1 MKELI
6 SKLVTGESLN
16 TEEMA
21 GAMRLVM
28 EGAATPAQIGGF
40 LTALRAKGETVE
52 EIYGAA
58 LVMREK
64 AVRICA
70 GKKGLLD
77 TCGTGGDGKNTFNI
91 STAVAF
97 VVAAA
102 GVPVAK
108 HGNRAVSSACGS
120 ADVLEELGVEVNLHP
135 EQVEYCIEKTGIGF
149 MFAPHFHQ
157 AMKYAVG
164 PRKEL
169 GFRTVFN
176 ILGPLTNPAGAE
188 LQLLGVYDEKL
199 LPVLAQVLALL
210 GVKNALVVHGAGGVD
225 ELSLA
230 GENQLCRVRQG
241 KVESSFRLT
250 PEEVGLARAPL
261 EEIRG
266 GDAKENAR
274 ILQEVF
280 QGATGP
286 RRDVVLLNGA
296 ATLLAAE
303 KVETM
308 LDGVKLA
315 AEVIDSGAALRKLEE
330 LIEVSRR
337 CARQEKTRCS

>member
-337 CARQEKTRCS
+337 CAQQEKTRCS

>member
-1 MKELI
+1 
-6 SKLVTGESLN
+6 
-16 TEEMA
+16 
-21 GAMRLVM
+21 MRLVM
-28 EGAATPAQIGGF
+28 EGAATPSESAGF
-40 LTALRAKGETVE
+40 CGLAGERRAVE

-58 LVMREK
+58 LVMREGG
-64 AVRICA
+64 RICA
-70 GKKGLLD
+70 GKKGSWIPAEP
-77 TCGTGGDGKNTFNI
+77 GDGKNTFNI

-102 GVPVAK
+102 GVPWPNT
-108 HGNRAVSSACGS
+108 GNRAVSSACGS
-120 ADVLEELGVEVNLHP
+120 ADVLEVGVEVNLHP

-274 ILQEVF
+274 FYRRFSRSDWAQE
-280 QGATGP
+280 
-286 RRDVVLLNGA
+286 RR
-296 ATLLAAE
+296 
-303 KVETM
+303 
-308 LDGVKLA
+308 GVA
-315 AEVIDSGAALRKLEE
+315 
-330 LIEVSRR
+330 
-337 CARQEKTRCS
+337 

>member
-337 CARQEKTRCS
+337 CAQQEKTKCS